1 MKRKSKKDKVEKA
14 VLSIKRGPKG
24 QPIKLSKENKLLKEI
39 ARKLRGMAES
49 EYQRSEKLFFVHE
62 IHEKINGLG
71 HHPSKIMS
79 QMLNK
84 FFLVVRTKDPE
95 SYYVFLKPGQGMR
108 LKPILEKAA

>member
-1 MKRKSKKDKVEKA
+1 MKRKSKMDEVKKA
-14 VLSIKRGPKG
+14 VMTIQRGPKG

-39 ARKLRGMAES
+39 ARKLRGMAEIEFQGS
-49 EYQRSEKLFFVHE
+49 ERLFFVHE
-62 IHEKINGLG
+62 INEKINGLG

-108 LKPILEKAA
+108 LKPILEKTA